1 MRTASPFSGRRHYR
15 APAAP
20 RASLARGRRCLA
32 RTAVRS
38 AALVA
43 LLLARGAALAG
54 EPTPRERVA
63 SAAALLK
70 VDPAQAAALAG
81 AVREEARRLRDRA
94 AEAQALSVLATADV
108 ALGKWSD
115 ALARADEGL
124 ALVGPADD
132 PRLAVELRLA
142 RGAGLADLGRFVEAR
157 EAIDEATVE
166 SRSLAAP
173 DLVARAL
180 RSRARLR
187 SRLGDAAEAIRD
199 GIDADE
205 AAARSGDEAL
215 AAEVLADLGSLYD
228 DAGEGDAALAC
239 FERALP
245 VFERIGAVK
254 SQAAVAHDVAR
265 IHLGRGKLDEAAAS
279 YHRSLLLSGQAGDE
293 SGVAHAEL
301 GLASVERRRGRA
313 GGEALGRLRRCL
325 ATFERLGD
333 VRMRFAALVEIGR
346 LERERGRPLPALLAL
361 EQALSAA
368 SRLGTEDESALAF
381 RELALTYAAS
391 GRWEEAY
398 RSFLEA
404 ERHRD
409 LAAESERRRQATE
422 LGVRFATQL
431 QRRENELL
439 VRENEVGKL
448 RLAEERGRRTLF
460 ALAAGAGLLLAAV
473 LTAGLLRDRRQS
485 RLLSELARTDELTG
499 LPNRRA
505 ALEALEREVHAAD
518 RHGGPLSL
526 AILDLDRFKQ
536 VNDGL
541 GHAAGDA
548 VLVAFAGLC
557 RSVLRK
563 EDLAARWGGEEF
575 LVLLRQTAESEARG
589 VLERLRDGTRAIRL
603 GGADGGAAVTVSA
616 GLTSRRAGELDADE
630 LLRRAD
636 VALYAAK
643 AGGRDRVVAAPA
655 SPTIPAPP

>member
-1 MRTASPFSGRRHYR
+1 MRPASSSSGRRQVA
-15 APAAP
+15 APAASC
-20 RASLARGRRCLA
+20 ASLGSPRKRLA
-32 RTAVRS
+32 LLPPLL
-38 AALVA
+38 AALLSAGAVA
-43 LLLARGAALAG
+43 AAPDL
-54 EPTPRERVA
+54 TPRERVA
-63 SAAALLK
+63 EAAALLN
-70 VDPAQAAALAG
+70 VDPSRAAALAG
-81 AVREEARRLRDRA
+81 AAREEARRLRDRS
-94 AEAQALSVLATADV
+94 AEAQALSVLATSDV

-124 ALVGPADD
+124 ALLGAGDD
-132 PRLAVELRLA
+132 PRLAVALRLS
-142 RGAGLADLGRFVEAR
+142 RGAGLADLGRFAEAR
-157 EAIDEATVE
+157 EAIDEATAG
-166 SRSLAAP
+166 SRALAAP

-199 GIDADE
+199 GIEADE

-228 DAGEGDAALAC
+228 DVGEGEAALAC

-245 VFERIGAVK
+245 VFERIGAGK

-279 YHRSLLLSGQAGDE
+279 YHRSLLLSQKAGDE
-293 SGVAHAEL
+293 SGIAYAEL
-301 GLASVERRRGRA
+301 GLASVERRRGRP
-313 GGEALGRLRRCL
+313 GGEALGRLRKCL

-333 VRMRFAALVEIGR
+333 ARMRFAALVEIGR
-346 LERERGRPLPALLAL
+346 LERERGRPLPALLSL

-368 SRLGTEDESALAF
+368 SRLGTEDEIALAC
-381 RELALTYAAS
+381 RELALTYASAK
-391 GRWEEAY
+391 RWEEAY

-409 LAAESERRRQATE
+409 LAAESERRREATE

-460 ALAAGAGLLLAAV
+460 ALAAGAGLLLASL
-473 LTAGLLRDRRQS
+473 LTAGLLRDRRQ
-485 RLLSELARTDELTG
+485 RLLLAELARTDELTG

-505 ALEALEREVHAAD
+505 ALEALEREIHAAD
-518 RHGGPLSL
+518 RYGGPLSL
-526 AILDLDRFKQ
+526 AILDLDRFKE

-557 RSVLRK
+557 RSVLRR

-575 LVLLRQTAESEARG
+575 LVLLRQTAEPEARG
-589 VLERLRDGTRAIRL
+589 VLERLREGTRAIRL
-603 GGADGGAAVTVSA
+603 PGADPVAAVTVSA
-616 GLTSRRAGELDADE
+616 GLTSRRMGELDADE

-643 AGGRDRVVAAPA
+643 AGGRDRVEVAPG
-655 SPTIPAPP
+655 